1 MATYI
6 DCDRYGFFNGILG
19 IEQSNWANFW
29 RGIIPDG
36 IIAGFGDELEEAR
49 CGESSEIYI
58 RRITLL
64 GKEIV

>member
-36 IIAGFGDELEEAR
+36 IIAGFGDELEVYAQSDGR
-49 CGESSEIYI
+49 TPRLGE
-58 RRITLL
+58 R
-64 GKEIV
+64 GKRN